1 MRRLPSNRGRM
12 LAAGCDLYTI
22 FGKRG
27 TNELRIELPR
37 SEPVTRCFILITS
50 MLWSPTGFKTER
62 EILYKRYES
71 VVKLM
76 CSPGGDRVDLTDV
89 WGCVRVLEGSAA
101 RTPGCRDYAP
111 RGSCHSRPFFA
122 VTDVRTTPAGP
133 KCECADLDQHVR
145 TSDQL
150 IWRARPADVARP
162 LAIGQGSPCSN
173 RCAPR

>member
-12 LAAGCDLYTI
+12 LAVGCDLYAI

-89 WGCVRVLEGSAA
+89 WGCVPGFLSFTAVLRSHRRADCTGGSE
-101 RTPGCRDYAP
+101 
-111 RGSCHSRPFFA
+111 
-122 VTDVRTTPAGP
+122 V
-133 KCECADLDQHVR
+133 
-145 TSDQL
+145 
-150 IWRARPADVARP
+150 
-162 LAIGQGSPCSN
+162 
-173 RCAPR
+173 